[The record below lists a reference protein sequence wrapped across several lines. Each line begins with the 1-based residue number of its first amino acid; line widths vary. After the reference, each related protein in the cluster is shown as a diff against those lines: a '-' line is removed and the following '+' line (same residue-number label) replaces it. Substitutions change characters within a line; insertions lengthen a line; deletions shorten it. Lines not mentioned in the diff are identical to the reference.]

1 MYRSE
6 KIEAFPYSLS
16 VALNC
21 VFPNITLL
29 DSIGISNITFSR
41 MLLHPPTLENTAVL
55 EK

>member
-6 KIEAFPYSLS
+6 KIEALPLS

-21 VFPNITLL
+21 VFPNIILL
-29 DSIGISNITFSR
+29 DSIAISNITISR
-41 MLLHPPTLENTAVL
+41 MLLHPPTLENTAFL